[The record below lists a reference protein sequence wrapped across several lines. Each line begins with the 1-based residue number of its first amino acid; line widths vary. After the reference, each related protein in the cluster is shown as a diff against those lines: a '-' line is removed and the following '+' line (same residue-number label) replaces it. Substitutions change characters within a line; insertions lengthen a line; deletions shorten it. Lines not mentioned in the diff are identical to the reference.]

1 MNLLPRASTHLLWS
15 SSLGAEEWAERARQ
29 DTAGVMRTVPLKA
42 TTQHSSGLKDVV
54 IQLCYKWGRS
64 SRIGAA
70 GFTPTDPT
78 PPSSRAGGIGTRVL
92 CLGSVSG
99 QSSETSAC
107 GYPPASRN
115 QRSWEMRS
123 RQLCTTLQ
131 GCRCA
136 ETHSVASA
144 SSVAA
149 GQR

>member
-15 SSLGAEEWAERARQ
+15 SSLGVEEWAERARQ
-29 DTAGVMRTVPLKA
+29 DTKSVSLKA
-42 TTQHSSGLKDVV
+42 TTQHSLGLKDVV
-54 IQLCYKWGRS
+54 IQSCYKWGRS

-70 GFTPTDPT
+70 GFTPTDPP
-78 PPSSRAGGIGTRVL
+78 PPSCRAAGIGTRLL

-115 QRSWEMRS
+115 QHSWETRS
-123 RQLCTTLQ
+123 RQLRTILR

-136 ETHSVASA
+136 ETDLVAST
-144 SSVAA
+144 SWVAA
-149 GQR
+149 GQL